1 MAGENFLRTQQY
13 LKTLDND
20 KCSNTI
26 AAENS
31 SSVFEKMQLTL
42 TTNCTN
48 SEFAESPKVI
58 YVNPNYGRIK
68 HVIHINPNI
77 HANVSMHVNA
87 KLNSKTSTHLNSNV
101 STKKSIYLNPKIV
114 KNMDVIHHLQ
124 KEENKSISKI
134 EKNTPSEKKIV
145 AEHISYTVCSELNV
159 KSVIQKK
166 SQPSNVIPL
175 PCTNVIRLKRY
186 SKGASSTSIATS
198 NKVKRISGTGLKIA
212 NVKDSAFLSTKSG
225 SCQLDNLL
233 QFVKCKNKV
242 SQYKFDKMVVQKRKT
257 KSSGFTRTE
266 KLRNSMKLVSIGGI
280 SYKSSK
286 NQLVRRTSTNLTKRK
301 RIISREGHEQFS
313 ITSDGKV
320 LLRLNGTRKCQTHMN
335 HSGITVNRSKTTL
348 IRRKSIPLV
357 KQNLKGNIS
366 NKVKQRSIQILRN
379 KMRKNNQ
386 PCLFFQKFGYCANQ
400 DIGKCHKVHDKKQVA
415 LCKNFL
421 QGKCILDL
429 CGLSHDV
436 GPEKMPTCKYFLEGC
451 CTRDAC
457 PYLHV
462 KVSAST
468 PICHQ
473 FLQGY
478 CEKGNKCKQRHIYIC
493 PEFEKAGN
501 CSKSKHCPYPHKSKT
516 SKISSTLQKRS
527 DMPPFKVQESTVV
540 TVECRKRYYDN
551 CSDDL
556 GKKRE
561 HLFQKLE
568 IVKFVRAGQSEESI
582 NDKEISD
589 SENGLEHNKERD
601 LVLKGPKR
609 PPIGP
614 LPSYIPIN

>member
-124 KEENKSISKI
+124 KEENKSISSTGSSQTNTLKGKIQNSVYVNPKLLEKFSFAEI

-415 LCKNFL
+415 LCKNVNNVIYIYALNLKRQAIAVRVSIVLIPTNPRHRRFL
-421 QGKCILDL
+421 LR
-429 CGLSHDV
+429 
-436 GPEKMPTCKYFLEGC
+436 CKNG
-451 CTRDAC
+451 
-457 PYLHV
+457 V
-462 KVSAST
+462 
-468 PICHQ
+468 ICHH
-473 FLQGY
+473 L
-478 CEKGNKCKQRHIYIC
+478 K
-493 PEFEKAGN
+493 
-501 CSKSKHCPYPHKSKT
+501 SKSPRLLLLNVENGIT
-516 SKISSTLQKRS
+516 I
-527 DMPPFKVQESTVV
+527 TVV
-540 TVECRKRYYDN
+540 MI
-551 CSDDL
+551 L
-556 GKKRE
+556 GKK
-561 HLFQKLE
+561 
-568 IVKFVRAGQSEESI
+568 
-582 NDKEISD
+582 
-589 SENGLEHNKERD
+589 ENIYFKNWK
-601 LVLKGPKR
+601 
-609 PPIGP
+609 
-614 LPSYIPIN
+614 